1 MINKSAFLTFFFLLV
16 CVISLA
22 QTKVGGMVKDQNG
35 QVLPFVNVIFNN
47 SSEGTISG
55 ENGKFYLQSENNHTE
70 LKVSFVGYKAEIIP
84 LQQKTTLDL
93 EIVLNEETSNLE
105 EVRILRGKT
114 SKKNNPAVDILRKI
128 WKNKRKNG
136 VSAFKQYEYKKYE
149 KLEFDFDGIDSS
161 VVKNPVFNGME
172 FIFDFTDT
180 NRISGKTYLPV
191 FINESV
197 SMIYGSNIENEK
209 RENLL
214 GNKNS
219 GFEQNQ
225 NLIAAVKDVH
235 DEYNVYNNYIKIF
248 DKSFVSPLST
258 TGINNYNYILSDSAY
273 VDNKWCYKIIYYPR
287 RENELTFKGDF
298 WVNDTTWA
306 VKKINLDASQDGNI
320 NWVKELYI
328 EQEFEVLND
337 SVFLISKD
345 YFQANFSLTRK
356 EDSKGVY
363 AKRTRVFDEYKFNL
377 KKEEGFYDRRAYN
390 FNEDIYKRDKAFWE
404 ENRLEKL
411 NREEEDIYVML
422 DSLTN
427 VPAFKRVYDIVT
439 IAESGY
445 VEFNRWDF
453 GPVYSLFDYNQIE
466 GFRTRLGGRTYFGQH
481 DPWRIEGYLAYGFKD
496 DKFKYGISGKWLLDA
511 RSRLIIS
518 AGKRR
523 DIEQLGASL
532 TNNTTDV
539 LGRSLAS
546 SGLVS
551 VGDNNKLS
559 NIDLSIINLEIEPW
573 YNFNVRFGVSYREL
587 SSASPAFSLDYSTNE
602 AQTETASEI
611 RQIEISTIFTY
622 TPGRQISGFG
632 VERNAVNEEE
642 FPTFFFNYSLG
653 LKNVLNSDFD
663 YKRLQFFYDQ
673 PLRIGGFGR
682 ANASLEAGKT
692 FGEVPLG
699 LLNVVPGNQT
709 YFAMNNSFPVLNFYE
724 FVTDTYISAHFNHN
738 FNGRLF
744 ARIPLLRELNLREL
758 VGIRAV
764 WGEISEENKALN
776 ASGIPLRAPNK
787 APYYEYSMGVG
798 NILKF
803 LRIEAH
809 FRGNYLEIPDA
820 RSFAVTAS
828 FGFHF

>member
-1 MINKSAFLTFFFLLV
+1 MINKSAFFTLFSLLI
-16 CVISLA
+16 CVMGIA
-22 QTKVGGMVKDQNG
+22 QTKVGGVVKDSTG
-35 QVLPFVNVIFNN
+35 QALPFVTVIFNN
-47 SSEGTISG
+47 SSEGTTTEEDG
-55 ENGKFYLQSENNHTE
+55 EFYLQSENDHTE
-70 LKVSFVGYKAEIIP
+70 LKISSVGYKTEIIP
-84 LQQKTTLDL
+84 LQQKTNLDL
-93 EIVLNEETSNLE
+93 EIVLNEETSSLA

-114 SKKNNPAVDILRKI
+114 SKKNNPALDILRKI
-128 WKNKRKNG
+128 WENKRSNG

-149 KLEFDFDGIDSS
+149 KLEFDLDGIDSS

-172 FIFDFTDT
+172 FIFDYADT

-197 SMIYGSNIENEK
+197 SKVYGDNVENEK
-209 RENLL
+209 REDLL

-225 NLIAAVKDVH
+225 NLIAAVKDVY
-235 DEYNVYNNYIKIF
+235 DEYNVYNNYIKVF

-273 VDNKWCYKIIYYPR
+273 IDNKWCYNIIYYPR

-306 VKKINLDASQDGNI
+306 VKKINLNASRDANI

-345 YFQANFSLTRK
+345 YFQANFSLTKK

-363 AKRTRVFDEYKFNL
+363 AKRTRVFEEYQFNL
-377 KKEEGFYDRRAYN
+377 KKEKSFYDKRAYT

-411 NREEEDIYVML
+411 NSEEEDIYVML
-422 DSLTN
+422 DSLTK
-427 VPAFKRVYDIVT
+427 VPAFKRIYDLAT

-445 VEFNRWDF
+445 VEFNGWDF
-453 GPVYSLFDYNQIE
+453 GPVYSLFDYNEVE
-466 GFRTRLGGRTYFGQH
+466 GFRTRVGGRTYFGQH

-496 DKFKYGISGKWLLDA
+496 DKFKYGISGKWLLDP
-511 RSRLIIS
+511 RSRLIAS

-523 DIEQLGASL
+523 DIDQLGASL

-559 NIDLSIINLEIEPW
+559 NIDLTTFNLEIEPW
-573 YNFNVRFGVSYREL
+573 YNFNVRVGTSYREL
-587 SSASPAFSLDYSTNE
+587 SSASPAFSLDYYTNE
-602 AQTETASEI
+602 TLAETASEI
-611 RQIEISTIFTY
+611 KQTEISTTFTY
-622 TPGRQISGFG
+622 TPGRQTSGFG
-632 VERNAVNEEE
+632 VERNVVNDEE
-642 FPTFFFNYSLG
+642 FPTFFLNYSLG
-653 LKNVLNSDFD
+653 LKDVFNSDFD

-692 FGEVPLG
+692 FGAVPLG

-709 YFAMNNSFPVLNFYE
+709 YFAMYNSFPVLNFYE
-724 FVTDTYISAHFNHN
+724 FVTDTYVSAHFNHN

-758 VGIRAV
+758 VGVRAV
-764 WGEISEENKALN
+764 WGEISEENKTLN
-776 ASGIPLRAPNK
+776 ASGIPLRAPNRE
-787 APYYEYSMGVG
+787 PYYEYSFGVG

-803 LRIEAH
+803 LSLEAH
-809 FRGNYLEIPDA
+809 FRGNYLEIPES
-820 RSFAVTAS
+820 RNFAITAS

>member
-1 MINKSAFLTFFFLLV
+1 MTKANFLSLFLLM
-16 CVISLA
+16 CCTMLMA
-22 QTKVGGMVKDQNG
+22 QTKVGGVVKDQNG
-35 QVLPFVNVIFNN
+35 EALPFVNVIFNN
-47 SSEGTISG
+47 SSEGTTSG

-70 LKVSFVGYKAEIIP
+70 LKVSFIGYKTEIIP
-84 LQQKTTLDL
+84 LQQKTNLSL
-93 EIVLNEETSNLE
+93 EIELQEETSSLG
-105 EVRILRGKT
+105 EVKIVRGKT
-114 SKKNNPAVDILRKI
+114 SKKNNPAIDILKKI
-128 WKNKRKNG
+128 WENKRDNG
-136 VSAFKQYEYKKYE
+136 VSAFKQYQYKKYE
-149 KLEFDFDGIDSS
+149 KLEFDLDGIDSS
-161 VVKNPVFNGME
+161 VVKNPIFNGME
-172 FIFDFTDT
+172 FIFDYSDT
-180 NRISGKTYLPV
+180 NRISGKTILPV

-197 SMIYGSNIENEK
+197 SMVYGDNIENEK
-209 RENLL
+209 REDLL

-225 NLIAAVKDVH
+225 NLIAAVKDVY
-235 DEYNVYNNYIKIF
+235 DEYNVYNNYIKVF

-258 TGINNYNYILSDSAY
+258 TGINNYNYVLSDSTY
-273 VDNKWCYKIIYYPR
+273 IEDKWCYNIIYYPR

-306 VKKINLDASQDGNI
+306 VKKINLEASRDTNI

-345 YFQANFSLTRK
+345 YFQANFSLTKK
-356 EDSKGVY
+356 ENSKGVY
-363 AKRTRVFDEYKFNL
+363 AKRTRVFDEYQFNIKKAEDFYDKRAYKFN
-377 KKEEGFYDRRAYN
+377 EEVY
-390 FNEDIYKRDKAFWE
+390 IRDKQFWK
-404 ENRLEKL
+404 ENRLEEL
-411 NREEEDIYVML
+411 NREEEDVYVML
-422 DSLTN
+422 DSLTR
-427 VPAFKRVYDIVT
+427 VPAFNRIYDIAT

-445 VEFNRWDF
+445 VEFDGWDF
-453 GPVYSLFDYNQIE
+453 GPVYSLFDYNQVE
-466 GFRTRLGGRTYFGQH
+466 GFRTRVGGRTYFGQH

-496 DKFKYGISGKWLLDA
+496 DKFKYGISGKWLLDS

-518 AGKRR
+518 GGKRR

-532 TNNTTDV
+532 TTNTTDV

-551 VGDNNKLS
+551 VGDNDKLS
-559 NIDLSIINLEIEPW
+559 NIDLSTVNLEIEPW

-587 SSASPAFSLDYSTNE
+587 SSASPAFSLDYYTNE
-602 AQTETASEI
+602 AQTETASTI
-611 RQIEISTIFTY
+611 KQTEISTILTY
-622 TPGRQISGFG
+622 TPGRQTSGFG
-632 VERNAVNEEE
+632 VERNVVNEEE
-642 FPTFFFNYSLG
+642 FPTFFFNYTLG
-653 LKNVLNSDFD
+653 LKNVFNSDFN
-663 YKRLQFFYDQ
+663 YKKVQFFYDQ

-709 YFAMNNSFPVLNFYE
+709 YFAMYNSFPVLNFYE
-724 FVTDTYISAHFNHN
+724 FVTDTYVSAHFDHN

-758 VGIRAV
+758 IGARAV

-776 ASGIPLRAPNK
+776 ASGIPLRAPSR
-787 APYYEYSMGVG
+787 APYYEYSIGVG

-803 LRIEAH
+803 LSIEAH
-809 FRGNYLEIPDA
+809 FRGNYFDVPES